1 MNKERIKILH
11 VSKATGIAGSENH
24 LLSLLPRLDRS
35 KYEVTFMILIEQD
48 KPLDDYFHMFEQK
61 GIKTKRLIIRRDVDP
76 KCLWEMYL
84 FIRRN
89 RFDIVHTH
97 LVHADLYGTLAA
109 KLAGVKCIVS
119 TKHNDNNFRYNWFFK
134 VVNKQ
139 LSNLNNRVITIS
151 QWLEKFSKEIEKINP
166 NKLITIHYG
175 LSLDSANYK
184 ANDDIRE
191 ELRIAKDTVLI
202 GTVARLVKQKGHIY
216 LFEAMARII
225 EKRNDLKLL
234 IAGDGHLRSDLE
246 KQVERLGI
254 SNYVIFTGYRRDVF
268 SIMKSIDIFVLPS
281 LWEGFGLVLLEAMAA
296 CKPIVATEVSAIP
309 EIVIH
314 GDTGLLVSPRNSTD
328 LANAITKLIENR
340 ELGRVLGL
348 AGRERLTR
356 FFTVEK
362 MVKETEKL
370 YESLFRS

>member
-151 QWLEKFSKEIEKINP
+151 QWLEKFSKEIEKIKKGFVYRGVTFTDKD
-166 NKLITIHYG
+166 KLLEYLNAERGAINFT
-175 LSLDSANYK
+175 K
-184 ANDDIRE
+184 PTE
-191 ELRIAKDTVLI
+191 E
-202 GTVARLVKQKGHIY
+202 
-216 LFEAMARII
+216 
-225 EKRNDLKLL
+225 DLKTYGTAGLTFYRQEFDSKGKPLPTKAMKVKIALQGDFEKLL
-234 IAGDGHLRSDLE
+234 KMRHPDGDRVRTL
-246 KQVERLGI
+246 ERLNQLIKDEKWLNTDNNRRMI
-254 SNYVIFTGYRRDVF
+254 SMIGGRPPIQGLN
-268 SIMKSIDIFVLPS
+268 S
-281 LWEGFGLVLLEAMAA
+281 LEFME
-296 CKPIVATEVSAIP
+296 
-309 EIVIH
+309 
-314 GDTGLLVSPRNSTD
+314 
-328 LANAITKLIENR
+328 
-340 ELGRVLGL
+340 
-348 AGRERLTR
+348 
-356 FFTVEK
+356 
-362 MVKETEKL
+362 
-370 YESLFRS
+370 

>member
-119 TKHNDNNFRYNWFFK
+119 TKHNDNKFRYNWFFK

-151 QWLEKFSKEIEKINP
+151 NALGRFLNEIE
-166 NKLITIHYG
+166 G
-175 LSLDSANYK
+175 LSLDKMGTIYYGLAETRMSSSGSNQT
-184 ANDDIRE
+184 DLRL
-191 ELRIAKDTVLI
+191 ELGIPHTA
-202 GTVARLVKQKGHIY
+202 
-216 LFEAMARII
+216 
-225 EKRNDLKLL
+225 KLL
-234 IAGDGHLRSDLE
+234 CCIG
-246 KQVERLGI
+246 RLIPVKG
-254 SNYVIFTGYRRDVF
+254 V
-268 SIMKSIDIFVLPS
+268 KSI
-281 LWEGFGLVLLEAMAA
+281 
-296 CKPIVATEVSAIP
+296 
-309 EIVIH
+309 
-314 GDTGLLVSPRNSTD
+314 
-328 LANAITKLIENR
+328 
-340 ELGRVLGL
+340 
-348 AGRERLTR
+348 
-356 FFTVEK
+356 
-362 MVKETEKL
+362 
-370 YESLFRS
+370 